1 MAAHLQQSHYS
12 LLQEFGQTTDREF
25 LVAWEVDLG
34 VSGVTHW
41 QGILVWR
48 ADLHTCDSRRYM
60 RRDYVLAL
68 GSGYK
73 G

>member
-1 MAAHLQQSHYS
+1 MAAHLQQSHCS
-12 LLQEFGQTTDREF
+12 LLQEFGQTTDRE
-25 LVAWEVDLG
+25 LPVAWEVDL
-34 VSGVTHW
+34 GVTHW

-48 ADLHTCDSRRYM
+48 VGLHMRDSRHRR